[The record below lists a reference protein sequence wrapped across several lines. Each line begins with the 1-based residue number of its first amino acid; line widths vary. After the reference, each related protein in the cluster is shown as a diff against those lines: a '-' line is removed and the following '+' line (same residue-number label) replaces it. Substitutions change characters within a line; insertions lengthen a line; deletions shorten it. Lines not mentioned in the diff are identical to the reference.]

1 LETVAGIERLTEEVE
16 RVLRGEYVGG
26 VREVCDEVLIRG
38 RKDGEVKRR
47 RSSVDGEGKGR
58 KGKRCV
64 CM

>member
-1 LETVAGIERLTEEVE
+1 METVAGIERLTEEVE

-38 RKDGEVKRR
+38 REGRQRGAKG
-47 RSSVDGEGKGR
+47 DGEGKKKR
-58 KGKRCV
+58 EKRCV